1 MTTSSRLSREQIL
14 ALPPVITLAQLAQV
28 LDVSEPT
35 VRAAHRRDELEAMG
49 IRVVKL
55 GQQYRVVTSSV
66 WAFLGLTGP
75 APQSQHPPTTPVS
88 ATPSHPECAS
98 SRPCAHR
105 LTTTSEPITEQP
117 KETP

>member
-55 GQQYRVVTSSV
+55 GQQWRVVTSSV
-66 WAFLGLTGP
+66 WAFLGLTDSTSNVQPPGEDTGQNGP
-75 APQSQHPPTTPVS
+75 ASHAVRFLAPVRD
-88 ATPSHPECAS
+88 TG
-98 SRPCAHR
+98 
-105 LTTTSEPITEQP
+105 
-117 KETP
+117 

>member
-1 MTTSSRLSREQIL
+1 MTTLARLTREQIL
-14 ALPPVITLAQLAQV
+14 ALPPTITLAELARA

-66 WAFLGLTGP
+66 WAFLGLADGASP
-75 APQSQHPPTTPVS
+75 APAAGDNAGQRDPAAPRVRFLAPVR
-88 ATPSHPECAS
+88 AVDH
-98 SRPCAHR
+98 
-105 LTTTSEPITEQP
+105 
-117 KETP
+117 